1 MALLD
6 DKRNYT
12 TISGDTWDI
21 IARKVYGREVLADH
35 LMQARQN
42 VTLLDIQVFPAG
54 VKVNAP
60 EITEDIAYNNDL
72 PDWRKDL

>member
-1 MALLD
+1 
-6 DKRNYT
+6 
-12 TISGDTWDI
+12 
-21 IARKVYGREVLADH
+21 
-35 LMQARQN
+35 MQARKN